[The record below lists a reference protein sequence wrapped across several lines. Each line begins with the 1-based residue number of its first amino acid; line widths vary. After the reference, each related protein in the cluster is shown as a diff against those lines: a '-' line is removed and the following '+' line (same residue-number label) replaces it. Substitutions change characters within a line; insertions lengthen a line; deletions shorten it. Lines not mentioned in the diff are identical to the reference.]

1 MTPMNFT
8 ESDYHLG
15 ARKCHYAFLQR
26 DESLPPIVFLHGI
39 TTFGHYFDEV
49 VKHLRVNN
57 SIYLMDFRGHGLS
70 DPGEGL
76 YTINSYR
83 EDIHYFLQIINRP
96 VHVVGHSL
104 GGRVGISLTA
114 TYPEQVVSLAILDVA
129 PTVDQRGFARLYY
142 GITNMPRP
150 FKNREH
156 VFEFYRTTWGG
167 AKDFFIEL
175 MLRYGM
181 IANTDGTI
189 TPRFD
194 PLIFSLPPEVLVAEM
209 NELWACCRKIRVPVI
224 VVRGECSDVLNEQI
238 AQQLQQ
244 AIAGSRY
251 FEIKGAKHSLGADA
265 PKEVAEILNDFLIER
280 RSAML

>member
-1 MTPMNFT
+1 MTPLNFT
-8 ESDYHLG
+8 ECDYYIG
-15 ARKCHYAFLQR
+15 ARKCHYAYLKR

-49 VKHLRVNN
+49 VRHLTVKN
-57 SIYLMDFRGHGLS
+57 SLYLMDFRGHGLS
-70 DPGEGL
+70 DPGGGL
-76 YTINSYR
+76 YTIGSYR
-83 EDIHYFLQIINRP
+83 DDIHPFLKLIDRQ

-114 TYPEQVVSLAILDVA
+114 TYPEQIISLAVLDVA
-129 PTVDQRGFARLYY
+129 PTVDLRGFARLYH

-156 VFEFYRTTWGG
+156 VYEFYRTTWGG
-167 AKDFFIEL
+167 AKDFFIES
-175 MLRYGM
+175 MLKYGM
-181 IANTDGTI
+181 IENDDGTLS
-189 TPRFD
+189 PRFD
-194 PLIFSLPPEVLVAEM
+194 PSIFSLPPEVLVAER

-224 VVRGECSDVLNEQI
+224 IVRGEMSDVLNAPI

-265 PKEVAEILNDFLIER
+265 PQEVAEILNEFIP
-280 RSAML
+280 SAEKQI